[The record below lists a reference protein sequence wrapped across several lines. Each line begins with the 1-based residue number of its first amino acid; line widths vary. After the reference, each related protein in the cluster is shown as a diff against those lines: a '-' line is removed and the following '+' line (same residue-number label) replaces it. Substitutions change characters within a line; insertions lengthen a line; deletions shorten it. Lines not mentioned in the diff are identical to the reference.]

1 MSSNLFPSYFPEPP
15 VAREELHFRR
25 IDMRGF
31 SRADGLYE
39 IEGWLVDRKPHDF
52 APNNGSRP
60 VAANEP
66 IHDMGVRLVFDAT
79 LVIHEV
85 VTFTASSPYRQCPEG
100 GAELQTLKG
109 LSMGSGWA
117 KEVRNRLSGARA
129 CTHLMEILIP
139 MATTAFQSL
148 TMYRLGQP
156 ERLNAEGRPLKINS
170 CYAYGAQ
177 RELVR
182 NRYPQY
188 YVPITP
194 EENT

>member
-1 MSSNLFPSYFPEPP
+1 MSSHSSTSYFPAPS
-15 VAREELHFRR
+15 VSREELHFRL
-25 IDMRGF
+25 IDMRGY

-39 IEGWLVDRKPHDF
+39 IEGLLVDRKPHDF
-52 APNNGSRP
+52 APDNGSRP
-60 VAANEP
+60 VAAHQP
-66 IHDMGVRLVFDAT
+66 IHDMGVRLVFDET
-79 LVIHEV
+79 LVIREV
-85 VTFTASSPYRQCPEG
+85 VTFTASSPYRHCPEG

-148 TMYRLGQP
+148 TMYRLGKP
-156 ERLNAEGRPLKINS
+156 ERLNAEGKPLKIDS

-182 NRYPQY
+182 SRYPQY
-188 YVPITP
+188 YIPMTP

>member
-1 MSSNLFPSYFPEPP
+1 MNPTSNPSSFPEPSVP
-15 VAREELHFRR
+15 REELHFRR
-25 IDMRGF
+25 IDMRGYR
-31 SRADGLYE
+31 RADGLYE
-39 IEGWLVDRKPHDF
+39 IEGRVTDRKPHDF
-52 APNNGSRP
+52 APANGARP
-60 VAANEP
+60 VPANEP
-66 IHDMGVRLVFDAT
+66 IHDMGVRLVFDEAM
-79 LVIHEV
+79 VIHDV

-139 MATTAFQSL
+139 MATAAFQSL
-148 TMYRLGQP
+148 TMLRLTRP
-156 ERLNAEGRPLKINS
+156 ERLNAEGRPVKIDS

-182 NRYPQY
+182 MRYPQFFR
-188 YVPITP
+188 PADP
-194 EENT
+194 QG